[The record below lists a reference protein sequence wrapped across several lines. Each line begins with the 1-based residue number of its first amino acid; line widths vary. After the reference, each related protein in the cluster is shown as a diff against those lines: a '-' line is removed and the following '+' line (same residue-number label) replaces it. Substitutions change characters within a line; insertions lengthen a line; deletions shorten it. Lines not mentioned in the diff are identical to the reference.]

1 LLAEIAPMTPVNDKT
16 RIAIARMEPLLILNA
31 GTFSMEI
38 KRNETESRHQGSRTA
53 DQFFKMIV
61 LSLERADRGQTDV

>member
-16 RIAIARMEPLLILNA
+16 RVAIARMEPLLILNA
-31 GTFSMEI
+31 GIFSMEI
-38 KRNETESRHQGSRTA
+38 KRNKTESRYQGSRTA